1 MPIKPCP
8 HHAAK
13 LLCLQLIQNKKRYMS
28 NYQTILVPVDG
39 SATSDKALDE
49 AIRLA
54 RFSGGRLRLLHVVDE
69 LRYVT
74 GFEPAMNYLN
84 EIIPL
89 MRVAGEKLLAKGQQK
104 ALDQGVQADCVLI
117 EQGPGR
123 ICDHV
128 SEQAR
133 LGSAD
138 LIVVGSHGRRGVG
151 RVVLGSDAEQIVRH
165 APVPVMVVRG
175 SADGV

>member
-1 MPIKPCP
+1 MP
-8 HHAAK
+8 
-13 LLCLQLIQNKKRYMS
+13 YMS

-39 SATSDKALDE
+39 SATSGKALDE

-54 RFSGGRLRLLHVVDE
+54 CLSGGRLRLLHVVDE

-89 MRVAGEKLLAKGQQK
+89 MRSAGEKLLAKAQQK
-104 ALDQGVQADCVLI
+104 ALDQGVQADCVLV
-117 EQGPGR
+117 EPGPGR
-123 ICDHV
+123 VCDHV

-133 LGSAD
+133 LASAD
-138 LIVVGSHGRRGVG
+138 LIVVGSHGRRGFN
-151 RVVLGSDAEQIVRH
+151 RVMLGSDAEQIVRH
-165 APVPVMVVRG
+165 APVPVLVVRG
-175 SADGV
+175 SAQAPDAGLAFRSSGTA